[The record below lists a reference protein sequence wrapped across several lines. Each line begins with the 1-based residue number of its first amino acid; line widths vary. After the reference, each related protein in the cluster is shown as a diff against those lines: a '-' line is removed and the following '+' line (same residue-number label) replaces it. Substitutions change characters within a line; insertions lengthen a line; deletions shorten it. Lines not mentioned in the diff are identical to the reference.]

1 VKAVVC
7 QGSGGP
13 ELLALADVP
22 EPVPGPHEILI
33 EVRATALNRA
43 DLLQRR
49 GLYPPPPG
57 ASEILGLE
65 CSGVVAAQG
74 PGATRFAVGTRVM
87 ALLGGGGYAER
98 VVVHQDVA
106 MAVPERLS
114 FEEAAAVPEAFLT
127 ASEALLVEAEL
138 GPRSRTPPLRLL
150 VTAAA
155 SGVGGAAIQI
165 GKLRGAFVIGSASAG
180 KLAAVAALGADLAL
194 DRDRADFTDALRAA
208 TQGHGVDAI
217 VDFIGG
223 SALERH
229 QKCLAE
235 RGRLVLVGLLG
246 GAAAPLDLGRILMR
260 RQRICGLVMRSRSV
274 AEKVELVQRF
284 ERELW
289 PALDA
294 GQLEPSL
301 DQIFPLSD
309 VAAAHARMEQN
320 LNSGKLVLRVS
331 S

>member
-1 VKAVVC
+1 MKAVVY
-7 QGSGGP
+7 QQSGGP
-13 ELLALADVP
+13 EALQIADVP
-22 EPVPGPHEILI
+22 DPVPGPHQLLI
-33 EVRATALNRA
+33 DVRATALNRA

-57 ASEILGLE
+57 ESEILGLE
-65 CSGVVAAQG
+65 CSGVVAAC
-74 PGATRFAVGTRVM
+74 GAGVSRFALGARVM
-87 ALLGGGGYAER
+87 ALLAGGGYAER
-98 VVVHQDVA
+98 VIVHEDVA

-114 FEEAAAVPEAFLT
+114 FAEAAAVPEAFLT

-138 GPRSRTPPLRLL
+138 GSGQRLL

-155 SGVGGAAIQI
+155 SGVGSAAVQI

-180 KLAAVAALGADLAL
+180 KLAAVTALGADRVLE
-194 DRDRADFTDALRAA
+194 RDRSDFIEALRDA
-208 TQGHGVDAI
+208 TAGRGADAI

-235 RGRLVLVGLLG
+235 RGRLVVVGLLG
-246 GAAAPLDLGRILMR
+246 GAAAPLDLGRLLMR
-260 RQRICGLVMRSRSV
+260 RQRILGLVMRTRSI
-274 AEKVELVQRF
+274 AQKAELVQRF

-289 PALDA
+289 SSLEA
-294 GQLEPSL
+294 GQLRPSL
-301 DQIFPLSD
+301 DQIFPLAD
-309 VAAAHARMEQN
+309 VAAAHRRMEQN
-320 LNSGKLVLRVS
+320 LNSGKIVLQVS

>member
-1 VKAVVC
+1 MKAVVC
-7 QGSGGP
+7 SKHGGV
-13 ELLALADVP
+13 EVLGLADVP
-22 EPVPGPHEILI
+22 PPTPGEREVLL

-65 CSGVVAAQG
+65 CSGVVAALG
-74 PGATRFAVGTRVM
+74 PGAARFAVGTRVM

-98 VVVHQDVA
+98 VVVHEDVL
-106 MAVPERLS
+106 MKVPERLS

-127 ASEALLVEAEL
+127 ASESLLVEAEL
-138 GPRSRTPPLRLL
+138 QAGQRLL

-155 SGVGGAAIQI
+155 SGVGSAAVQI
-165 GKLRGAFVIGSASAG
+165 GKLRGAFVIGSASAE
-180 KLAAVAALGADLAL
+180 KLSAVTALGVDVAL
-194 DRDRADFTDALRAA
+194 DRAREDFVSAVRAA
-208 TQGHGVDAI
+208 TEQRGVDSI
-217 VDFIGG
+217 IDFVGA

-229 QKCLAE
+229 QSCLAE

-246 GAAAPLDLGRILMR
+246 GAAAPLDLGRILMK
-260 RQRICGLVMRSRSV
+260 RQRICGLVMRTRSV
-274 AEKVELVQRF
+274 AEKIELVQRF

-294 GQLEPSL
+294 GALSPKL
-301 DQIFPLSD
+301 DRIFPLSE
-309 VAAAHARMEQN
+309 VRAAHERMEAN
-320 LNSGKLVLRVS
+320 ANVGKLVLRVS
-331 S
+331 

>member
-7 QGSGGP
+7 SGSGGP
-13 ELLALADVP
+13 DVLGMADVAAP
-22 EPVPGPHEILI
+22 TAGEREVVLD
-33 EVRATALNRA
+33 VRATALNRA

-65 CSGVVAAQG
+65 CSGVVAELG
-74 PGATRFAVGTRVM
+74 PGASRFTVGARVM

-98 VVVHQDVA
+98 VVVHEDVL
-106 MAVPERLS
+106 MRVPERLS

-138 GPRSRTPPLRLL
+138 EAGQALL

-155 SGVGGAAIQI
+155 SGVGSAAIQI

-180 KLAAVAALGADLAL
+180 KLAAVTALGADLAL
-194 DRDRADFTDALRAA
+194 DRARDDFVPALRAA
-208 TQGHGVDAI
+208 TAKRGVDAI

-229 QKCLAE
+229 QACLAE

-246 GAAAPLDLGRILMR
+246 GAAAPLDLGRMLMK
-260 RQRICGLVMRSRSV
+260 RQRICGLVMRTRSV
-274 AEKVELVQRF
+274 AEKIELVKRF

-294 GQLEPSL
+294 GTLSPKL
-301 DQIFPLSD
+301 DRIFPLAD
-309 VAAAHARMEQN
+309 VRAAHERMEQN
-320 LNSGKLVLRVS
+320 LNAGKIVLAVG
-331 S
+331 